1 MKKVQIISRI
11 VLIVAVIIYGIN
23 FFIISFPDW
32 TIRLNGIVM
41 LLDMFIHSYSTV
53 KSYKEIKQ

>member
-11 VLIVAVIIYGIN
+11 VLIVAVIIYGIK

-41 LLDMFIHSYSTV
+41 LLDMFILSYSTV

>member
-11 VLIVAVIIYGIN
+11 VLIVTVIIYGIN

-41 LLDMFIHSYSTV
+41 LLDMFILSYSTV
-53 KSYKEIKQ
+53 KSFKENKQ

>member
-41 LLDMFIHSYSTV
+41 LLDMFILSYSTV
-53 KSYKEIKQ
+53 KSYKENKQ

>member
-41 LLDMFIHSYSTV
+41 LLDMFILSYSTV

>member
-41 LLDMFIHSYSTV
+41 LLDMFILSYSTV
-53 KSYKEIKQ
+53 KSFKENKQ

>member
-1 MKKVQIISRI
+1 MEKVQIISRI

-41 LLDMFIHSYSTV
+41 LLDMFILSYSTV

>member
-41 LLDMFIHSYSTV
+41 LLDMFIFSYSTV
-53 KSYKEIKQ
+53 KSYKENKQ

>member
-41 LLDMFIHSYSTV
+41 LVDMFILSYSTV